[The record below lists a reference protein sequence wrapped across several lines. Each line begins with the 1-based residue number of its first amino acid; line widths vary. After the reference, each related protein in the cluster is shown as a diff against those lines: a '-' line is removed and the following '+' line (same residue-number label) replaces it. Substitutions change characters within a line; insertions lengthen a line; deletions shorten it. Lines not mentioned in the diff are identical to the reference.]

1 MAQIYKVF
9 LGKDGQWYFNI
20 LGANGFVMATSEGYT
35 RRRDAMRGITAL
47 RERLA
52 ETEPTEAQKGRP
64 LPGSQRQWNRA
75 NYAAL
80 AFDPGLA

>member
-1 MAQIYKVF
+1 MAQIYSVF

-35 RRRDAMRGITAL
+35 RKRDAMRGIAAL
-47 RERLA
+47 RARLA
-52 ETEPTEAQKGRP
+52 EGEPADHGDP
-64 LPGSQRQWNRA
+64 LLSARRQSSKVRYDA
-75 NYAAL
+75 I